1 MQADGV
7 GEGIVTI
14 GDLTQDEVGCLA
26 LERQDDVNGQEEEDA
41 PFFLPQGSLF
51 EGLR

>member
-14 GDLTQDEVGCLA
+14 GDLTQDEVGRLA

-41 PFFLPQGSLF
+41 LFFSASG
-51 EGLR
+51 